1 MKEMYREYDEKM
13 KKAIAVLEA
22 EYKTLRAGRAN
33 PSVLDRLSV
42 DYYGAATPINQLASV
57 SVTEARTLAI
67 SPYDASTLKAIEK
80 AILASDIGINPQND
94 GRTIRLIFPPLTEE
108 RRKELAKQVK
118 KTAEDSKVAVRNIR
132 RDAMDTFKKQQKKSE
147 ITEDD
152 LKNAEKDLQELTDKS
167 IKKIDEIA
175 AAKEKEILE
184 V

>member
-94 GRTIRLIFPPLTEE
+94 GRTIRLIFPPQGACQAGQKDGGGQQGCRAQHPP
-108 RRKELAKQVK
+108 RRH
-118 KTAEDSKVAVRNIR
+118 
-132 RDAMDTFKKQQKKSE
+132 
-147 ITEDD
+147 
-152 LKNAEKDLQELTDKS
+152 
-167 IKKIDEIA
+167 
-175 AAKEKEILE
+175 
-184 V
+184 

>member
-80 AILASDIGINPQND
+80 AILASDIGLNPQND

-132 RDAMDTFKKQQKKSE
+132 RDAIDKKQQKKSE

>member
-132 RDAMDTFKKQQKKSE
+132 RDAMDKFKAQKKKSE

-152 LKNAEKDLQELTDKS
+152 LKIIEKDLQKLTDDY
-167 IKKIDEIA
+167 IKEVERIADE
-175 AAKEKEILE
+175 KEKELMEI
-184 V
+184 

>member
-94 GRTIRLIFPPLTEE
+94 GRTI
-108 RRKELAKQVK
+108 
-118 KTAEDSKVAVRNIR
+118 
-132 RDAMDTFKKQQKKSE
+132 
-147 ITEDD
+147 
-152 LKNAEKDLQELTDKS
+152 
-167 IKKIDEIA
+167 
-175 AAKEKEILE
+175 
-184 V
+184 